1 MDLVVLDSIPFELP
15 LDSVL
20 SKMHTAKD
28 SPFAE
33 GISKMVAEAAS
44 VAKPKAVYKPAFI
57 EEKGEDYV
65 IVDGIRFTSRVMR
78 VNVDKV
84 DRVFPYVITC
94 GRELEEWSRPIT
106 EVFDNYC
113 ADVIKEMV
121 LVSARQK
128 VKVKIDKQYGL
139 SRTAFMSPGSL
150 EDWPITQQIPLFQL
164 LGSVKENIGVEL
176 SESCLMFPIKSV
188 SGFYFPL
195 EGTFESCQL
204 CSRERCPNRRAPYD
218 KDLYEQKYKL

>member
-1 MDLVVLDSIPFELP
+1 MDLVVLDSIPFELT

-20 SKMHTAKD
+20 NKMHTAKD

-33 GISKMVAEAAS
+33 GISKMVAEAAG

-94 GRELEEWSRPIT
+94 GKELEEWSRPIT